1 MKIYDNNQQPVSTS
15 TVQGRETNR
24 VDTAQTRES
33 LVSGAHRGQKADE
46 VHLSGVGA
54 QLSAPIDSGDREAR
68 ISEIAAVY
76 RAGSYKVDAEKVSDR
91 LIDDATIT
99 R

>member
-15 TVQGRETNR
+15 TVQARETQR
-24 VDTAQTRES
+24 TDSAQTRES
-33 LVSGAHRGQKADE
+33 AATGARGRLKADE

-54 QLSAPIDSGDREAR
+54 QLSAPVQSVDHEAR
-68 ISEIAAVY
+68 ISEIAALY
-76 RAGSYKVDAEKVSDR
+76 QAGSYKVDAETVSDR
-91 LIDDATIT
+91 LIDDATTT